1 MERSEMVGNYP
12 DCTALCDKF
21 ICERKPPALKIQKQ
35 GNKKIVWC
43 TWIDEECDQGWCV
56 HSKCAARKMTQD
68 GKCTRVKSPVQ
79 TQSSVKIDEP
89 YPDSMPKDIAKK
101 FRQR

>member
-1 MERSEMVGNYP
+1 MVSNNVE
-12 DCTALCDKF
+12 CTALCEKF
-21 ICERKPPALKIQKQ
+21 MCEKKPPALKIRKQ

-43 TWIDEECDQGWCV
+43 TWIDEECDQGWCI

-68 GKCTRVKSPVQ
+68 GKCKLTTDPVQ
-79 TQSSVKIDEP
+79 TQAQVKLDEP
-89 YPDSMPKDIAKK
+89 YPDAMPKNLARK